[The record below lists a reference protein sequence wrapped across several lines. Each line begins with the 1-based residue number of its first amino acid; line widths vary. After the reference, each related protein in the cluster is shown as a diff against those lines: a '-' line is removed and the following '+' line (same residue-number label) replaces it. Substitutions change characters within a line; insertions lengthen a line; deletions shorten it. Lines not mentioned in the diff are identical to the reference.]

1 MDKYLCF
8 IIFDFK
14 FALCFLSSKSRSY
27 YICFFFIQMKIQD
40 KISIK
45 QFLMFSSIG
54 DRSTDVI
61 PSVKLIESQ
70 KWDEPLRLR
79 PPGQHASSPLTNW
92 LVQSATEKGSKS
104 SGILALSALGYSRDT
119 LIWNALHARS
129 QQTSYRG
136 KNYANYGA

>member
-1 MDKYLCF
+1 MFPIIKITKLLYLF
-8 IIFDFK
+8 
-14 FALCFLSSKSRSY
+14 
-27 YICFFFIQMKIQD
+27 FFFIQMKIQD

-70 KWDEPLRLR
+70 KWDEPLQLR
-79 PPGQHASSPLTNW
+79 PPGQQAPVRLADW
-92 LVQSATEKGSKS
+92 LVQNTSEKGNKS
-104 SGILALSALGYSRDT
+104 SRILVLSALGYSRDT